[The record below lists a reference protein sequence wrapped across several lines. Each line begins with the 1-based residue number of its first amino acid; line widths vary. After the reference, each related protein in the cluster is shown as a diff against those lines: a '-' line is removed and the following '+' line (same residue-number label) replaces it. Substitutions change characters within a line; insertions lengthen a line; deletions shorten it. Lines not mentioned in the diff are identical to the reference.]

1 MLWPPTL
8 LPLLPLL
15 LLPIRLL
22 QSVARALGM
31 PVPSAV
37 SALQT
42 HCYYSADKAR
52 KALGYSPV
60 AAKSGLHAAML
71 SVRAR
76 GGLPLRLVAPLTA
89 FALTLSADA
98 SGDYPLPACAFGA
111 ALSLGALLY
120 AFVPPPKA
128 LPAQGAIAPPVVS
141 GGLPLMGH
149 LLAFMRGP
157 VSMFDG
163 LRQRYRSIFTIR
175 VGPQRITM
183 MVGQR
188 PAPSSNKRTR
198 CSTRRPCMDSIPV
211 FGKGII
217 YDSPLD
223 ERLQQVKLLV
233 HSMNTKSLE
242 NMVPKMINE
251 AESYFKAWS
260 NGGPS
265 SAKVSLS

>member
-1 MLWPPTL
+1 MLTDPAVWSVGHLLRCLSAACRVPPL
-8 LPLLPLL
+8 LLLLLPLL

-22 QSVARALGM
+22 LSVARALGM

-141 GGLPLMGH
+141 GGLL
-149 LLAFMRGP
+149 
-157 VSMFDG
+157 
-163 LRQRYRSIFTIR
+163 
-175 VGPQRITM
+175 
-183 MVGQR
+183 
-188 PAPSSNKRTR
+188 
-198 CSTRRPCMDSIPV
+198 
-211 FGKGII
+211 
-217 YDSPLD
+217 
-223 ERLQQVKLLV
+223 
-233 HSMNTKSLE
+233 
-242 NMVPKMINE
+242 
-251 AESYFKAWS
+251 
-260 NGGPS
+260 
-265 SAKVSLS
+265 